1 MGALNGTA
9 PGWCCVA
16 LLCLALTPAGA
27 ADEALGNAAWL
38 ELREEVQ
45 TRLETLRPT
54 IDRYEGREEPPTE
67 EETAELRAEHEWL
80 APRVQQLRQRK
91 EEATEEQRAALEP
104 ARELYARLETLIQ
117 STQEFSAPEESRDS
131 PKVEST
137 VAKLTFYGSIRL
149 RVFRPADGDG
159 TADDATSRIGARVQA
174 NVTKDYQLF
183 GRAEFGT
190 NILSESFDFII
201 GGDPGG
207 DSEAALPLRLLF
219 AGAEGPGGRISF
231 GKQWAVYYDVAVF
244 TDQAPFFGGEASGT
258 YAAGTDG
265 GLAGT
270 GRADNALQYRFA
282 LEPFKI
288 GAQIQI
294 RDKTV
299 NNRPVA
305 DTWGL
310 SAIYKISEGVS
321 FGAAF
326 NKTGD
331 GIPDPEDNQP
341 KKNDESLIV
350 GLRWESKNEKVYYGA
365 TYATFE
371 NHERDDLDRFFDG
384 YGVEI
389 YADQGLGKHWAI
401 SGTWNYQK
409 PDDEHPGRYKIDYV
423 SLGANYT
430 LGEHWKFFAI
440 YKFDDSRGS
449 DGTPLSQDTL
459 GVAVFYNFSRG
470 FAPF

>member
-1 MGALNGTA
+1 L
-9 PGWCCVA
+9 A

-27 ADEALGNAAWL
+27 ADEALEDASWL
-38 ELREEVQ
+38 ELVEQVQ
-45 TRLETLRPT
+45 ARLDALRPT
-54 IDRYEGREEPPTE
+54 IDRYEHRKEPLTE
-67 EETAELRAEHEWL
+67 EETAELQTEHAWL
-80 APRVQQLRQRK
+80 EPRVQQLRQRK
-91 EEATEEQRAALEP
+91 EEATEGQRAALVL
-104 ARELYARLETLIQ
+104 ARELYSRLETLIQ
-117 STQEFSAPEESRDS
+117 STQEFAAPEESRDS

-137 VAKLTFYGSIRL
+137 ISKLSFYGSLRL
-149 RVFRPADGDG
+149 RVFRPADGDV
-159 TADDATSRIGARVQA
+159 TADDATSRVGARVQA
-174 NVTKDYQLF
+174 NVPKDYQFF

-190 NILSESFDFII
+190 NILSQSLDFII

-207 DSEAALPLRLLF
+207 DSDGAIPLRLLF
-219 AGAEGPGGRISF
+219 VGAEGPGGRISF
-231 GKQWAVYYDVAVF
+231 GKQWSVYYDVAVF

-265 GLAGT
+265 GLSGT

-282 LEPFKI
+282 IDPFKI
-288 GAQIQI
+288 AAQIQI

-310 SAIYKISEGVS
+310 SAIYKLKERVS

-341 KKNDESLIV
+341 KKDDESLIV
-350 GLRWESKNEKVYYGA
+350 GLRWESKDEKVYYGA
-365 TYATFE
+365 TYAKFN

-401 SGTWNYQK
+401 SGTWNYQE
-409 PDDEHPGRYKIDYV
+409 PDDRHPGRYKIDYV

-430 LGEHWKFFAI
+430 LGKHWKFFAI
-440 YKFDDSRGS
+440 YKFDDSRKS

-459 GVAVFYNFSRG
+459 GVSVFYNFSLG